1 MSVVLRLD
9 RLTKDFPVGLF
20 GWNTQRALDEV
31 SFELSRG
38 EVFGLLGPNGAGK
51 TTTLKLII
59 GLLRPTS
66 GHVTVF
72 GGLPGDRAARAAL
85 GFLPEHPVFYDHL
98 TAEELLAYFAG
109 LCGISGADRTRRV
122 AQVLDDVGLGDGR
135 RRPMR
140 QYSKGMLQR
149 VGLAQALI
157 NEPALVI
164 LDEPMSGLDPIG
176 RREVRE
182 LILKLRDASRTVLF
196 SSHILSD
203 AETLCS
209 RVAILARGR
218 LMASGAVG
226 DLTAGK
232 VGGWEVIG
240 ANLSPAAVAALQAR
254 TTRATRIAHGR
265 YTFELR
271 EGERP
276 EPFIA
281 AMTGLGGALVS
292 ASPTRATLEDVF
304 VEQVS

>member
-1 MSVVLRLD
+1 MSLVLRLE
-9 RLTKDFPVGLF
+9 RLTKDFPTGLF
-20 GWNTQRALDEV
+20 GRRRHRALDDV
-31 SFELSRG
+31 SFELARG

-51 TTTLKLII
+51 TTTLKLIT
-59 GLLRPTS
+59 GLIRPTA
-66 GHVTVF
+66 GRVLVF
-72 GGLPGDRAARAAL
+72 DRAPGDRAARVSV

-98 TAEELLAYFAG
+98 TAEELLTYFAG
-109 LCGISGADRTRRV
+109 LCGISGAERHRR
-122 AQVLDDVGLGDGR
+122 AAAVLDEVGLADAR
-135 RRPMR
+135 RQPMR

-182 LILKLRDASRTVLF
+182 LILRLRDASRTVLF

-218 LMASGAVG
+218 LVGSGAIG
-226 DLTAGK
+226 DLTAGRA
-232 VGGWEVIG
+232 GGWEVI
-240 ANLSPAAVAALQAR
+240 ASDLSPAAVTALQAAAS
-254 TTRATRIAHGR
+254 RATRIAHGR
-265 YTFELR
+265 YSFELR
-271 EGERP
+271 AGERP
-276 EPFIA
+276 EPFVASIA
-281 AMTGLGGALVS
+281 AAGGALVS

-304 VEQVS
+304 VERVT

>member
-1 MSVVLRLD
+1 VSAVLRLEH
-9 RLTKDFPVGLF
+9 LTKDFPTGLF
-20 GWNTQRALDEV
+20 GRVWQRALDDV
-31 SFELSRG
+31 SFELARG

-51 TTTLKLII
+51 TTTLKLIT
-59 GLLRPTS
+59 GLIRPS
-66 GHVTVF
+66 FGRVSVF
-72 GGLPGDRAARAAL
+72 GKLPGDRTARESL

-98 TAEELLAYFAG
+98 TAEELLVYFAG
-109 LCGISGADRTRRV
+109 LCGIAGAERGRR
-122 AQVLDDVGLGDGR
+122 AASALDEVGLGAAR
-135 RRPMR
+135 RQPMR

-182 LILKLRDASRTVLF
+182 LILRLRDGSRTVLF

-218 LMASGAVG
+218 LVASGAIG
-226 DLTAGK
+226 DLTAGRA
-232 VGGWEVIG
+232 GGWEVI
-240 ANLSPAAVAALQAR
+240 AADLSPAAVAALQPH
-254 TTRATRIAHGR
+254 TVSATRIAHGR
-265 YTFELR
+265 YSFQLR
-271 EGERP
+271 DGERP

-281 AMTGLGGALVS
+281 AIAGAGGVLVS

-304 VEQVS
+304 VERVS

>member
-1 MSVVLRLD
+1 MSVVLRLE
-9 RLTKDFPVGLF
+9 RLTKDFPTGLF
-20 GWNTQRALDEV
+20 GRRQHRALDDV

-51 TTTLKLII
+51 TTTLKLIT
-59 GLLRPTS
+59 GLIRPTM
-66 GHVTVF
+66 GQVLVF
-72 GGLPGDRAARAAL
+72 DRAPGDRTARVSM

-98 TAEELLAYFAG
+98 TAEELLTYFAG
-109 LCGISGADRTRRV
+109 LCGVSGSERKRR
-122 AQVLDDVGLGDGR
+122 AAAVLDEVGLAEAR
-135 RRPMR
+135 RQPMR

-182 LILKLRDASRTVLF
+182 LILRLRDASRTVLF

-203 AETLCS
+203 AEMLCS

-218 LMASGAVG
+218 VVGSGAIG
-226 DLTAGK
+226 DLTAGRA
-232 VGGWEVIG
+232 GGWEVI
-240 ANLSPAAVAALQAR
+240 ASDLSPAAVTSLQAQ
-254 TTRATRIAHGR
+254 TARATRIAHGR
-265 YTFELR
+265 YSFELGA
-271 EGERP
+271 GERP
-276 EPFIA
+276 EPFVASIA
-281 AMTGLGGALVS
+281 AAGGALVS

-304 VEQVS
+304 VERVT